1 MAYEDPNDPM
11 FGRIG
16 TKAMSEPDVG
26 RDGLQDAENLESKK
40 RQQKSREEGRRRR
53 ELRKLKREKEQALRG
68 AGSGFERRLIQ
79 DFYEK
84 QQQGLI
90 TDISTEDVEQD
101 DNLQGSNSRIGD
113 DSIDSSSDAQ
123 PENLNTI
130 TLDVVLNDN
139 TAGTQEFFIP

>member
-11 FGRIG
+11 FGRSG
-16 TKAMSEPDVG
+16 TGAMSEPDVG

-53 ELRKLKREKEQALRG
+53 QLRR
-68 AGSGFERRLIQ
+68 ERREELNKATSASERREIKDQ
-79 DFYEK
+79 YER
-84 QQQGLI
+84 QEQGVI

-101 DNLQGSNSRIGD
+101 DNLQSSNSRVGD
-113 DSIDSSSDAQ
+113 DSIDTVDEPVIS
-123 PENLNTI
+123 NTI
-130 TLDVVLNDN
+130 TLDVVLSDN

>member
-11 FGRIG
+11 FGRSG
-16 TKAMSEPDVG
+16 TGAMSEPDVG
-26 RDGLQDAENLESKK
+26 RDGLQDAENLASKK

-53 ELRKLKREKEQALRG
+53 QLRRKRREELNKATS
-68 AGSGFERRLIQ
+68 ASERREIK

-101 DNLQGSNSRIGD
+101 DNLQGSNSRVGD
-113 DSIDSSSDAQ
+113 DSIDTVDEPVIS
-123 PENLNTI
+123 NTI
-130 TLDVVLNDN
+130 TLDVVLSDN

>member
-11 FGRIG
+11 FGRSG
-16 TKAMSEPDVG
+16 TGAMSEPDVG
-26 RDGLQDAENLESKK
+26 RDGLQDAENLASKK
-40 RQQKSREEGRRRR
+40 RQQKSREKGRQRRQLRR
-53 ELRKLKREKEQALRG
+53 ERREELNKATS
-68 AGSGFERRLIQ
+68 ASERREIKDQ
-79 DFYEK
+79 YER
-84 QQQGLI
+84 QEQGVI

-139 TAGTQEFFIP
+139 TAGTQEFFVP

>member
-101 DNLQGSNSRIGD
+101 DNLQGSNSRVGD
-113 DSIDSSSDAQ
+113 DSIDTVDE
-123 PENLNTI
+123 PVILNRI
-130 TLDVVLNDN
+130 TLDIVLSDN
-139 TAGTQEFFIP
+139 TAGTQEFFVP

>member
-11 FGRIG
+11 FGRSG

-26 RDGLQDAENLESKK
+26 RDGLQDAENLASKK

-53 ELRKLKREKEQALRG
+53 QLRR
-68 AGSGFERRLIQ
+68 ERREELNKATSASERREIKDQ
-79 DFYEK
+79 YER
-84 QQQGLI
+84 QEQGVI

-130 TLDVVLNDN
+130 TLDIVQSDN

>member
-11 FGRIG
+11 FGRSG
-16 TKAMSEPDVG
+16 TGAMSEPDVG
-26 RDGLQDAENLESKK
+26 RDGLQDADNLASKK

-53 ELRKLKREKEQALRG
+53 QLRR
-68 AGSGFERRLIQ
+68 ERREELNKATSASERREIKDQ
-79 DFYEK
+79 YER
-84 QQQGLI
+84 QEQGVI

-130 TLDVVLNDN
+130 TLDIVQSDN

>member
-11 FGRIG
+11 FGRSG
-16 TKAMSEPDVG
+16 TGAMSEPDVG
-26 RDGLQDAENLESKK
+26 RDGLQDADNLASKK
-40 RQQKSREEGRRRR
+40 RQQKSREKGRQRRQLRR
-53 ELRKLKREKEQALRG
+53 ERREELNKATS
-68 AGSGFERRLIQ
+68 ASERREIKDQ
-79 DFYEK
+79 YER
-84 QQQGLI
+84 QEQGVI

-130 TLDVVLNDN
+130 TLDIVQSDN

>member
-11 FGRIG
+11 FGRSG
-16 TKAMSEPDVG
+16 TGAMSEPDVG

-53 ELRKLKREKEQALRG
+53 QLRR
-68 AGSGFERRLIQ
+68 ERREELNKATSASERREIKDQ
-79 DFYEK
+79 YER
-84 QQQGLI
+84 QEQGVI

-101 DNLQGSNSRIGD
+101 DNLQGSNSRVGD
-113 DSIDSSSDAQ
+113 DSIDTVDEPVIS
-123 PENLNTI
+123 NTI
-130 TLDVVLNDN
+130 TLDVVLSDN

>member
-11 FGRIG
+11 FGRSG

-26 RDGLQDAENLESKK
+26 RDGLQDAENLASKK

-101 DNLQGSNSRIGD
+101 DNLQGSNSRVGD
-113 DSIDSSSDAQ
+113 DSIDTVDEPVIS
-123 PENLNTI
+123 NTI
-130 TLDVVLNDN
+130 TLDVVLSDN

>member
-11 FGRIG
+11 FGRSG

-26 RDGLQDAENLESKK
+26 RDGLQDAENLASKK
-40 RQQKSREEGRRRR
+40 RQQKSREKGRQRRQLRR
-53 ELRKLKREKEQALRG
+53 ERREELNKATS
-68 AGSGFERRLIQ
+68 ASERREIKDQ
-79 DFYEK
+79 YER
-84 QQQGLI
+84 QEQGVI

-130 TLDVVLNDN
+130 TLDIVQSDN

>member
-11 FGRIG
+11 FGRSG

-26 RDGLQDAENLESKK
+26 RDGLQDAENLASKK

-53 ELRKLKREKEQALRG
+53 QLRR
-68 AGSGFERRLIQ
+68 ERREELNKATSASERREIKDQ
-79 DFYEK
+79 YER
-84 QQQGLI
+84 QEQGVI

-130 TLDVVLNDN
+130 TLDVVLSDN